1 MGLFY
6 VSVEAKP
13 KPQTSK
19 AFPTRLRRPHL
30 FRLAG
35 KDGGEK
41 GLWDAFGASCGYS
54 SGRNLFYSRY
64 EHTKSPHGRFG
75 TRRLLRYTKFDS
87 SCP

>member
-1 MGLFY
+1 MHEQPHSTGMGLFY

-41 GLWDAFGASCGYS
+41 G
-54 SGRNLFYSRY
+54 R
-64 EHTKSPHGRFG
+64 
-75 TRRLLRYTKFDS
+75 
-87 SCP
+87 

>member
-35 KDGGEK
+35 KDGGEQ
-41 GLWDAFGASCGYS
+41 GL
-54 SGRNLFYSRY
+54 
-64 EHTKSPHGRFG
+64 EG

-87 SCP
+87 SCL

>member
-41 GLWDAFGASCGYS
+41 GRLVTVGACCGCD
-54 SGRNLFYSRY
+54 SGKHRFFSRC
-64 EHTKSPHGRFG
+64 EHTKSPYERFH
-75 TRRLLRYTKFDS
+75 TRRLLRYAKFVS
-87 SCP
+87 GFL

>member
-35 KDGGEK
+35 KEWGEK
-41 GLWDAFGASCGYS
+41 GRWVTVWCVLRVQFRQALIFSHC
-54 SGRNLFYSRY
+54 
-64 EHTKSPHGRFG
+64 EHT
-75 TRRLLRYTKFDS
+75 
-87 SCP
+87 

>member
-41 GLWDAFGASCGYS
+41 GRWDTFGASCGYS
-54 SGRNLFYSRY
+54 SGRNLF
-64 EHTKSPHGRFG
+64 
-75 TRRLLRYTKFDS
+75 L
-87 SCP
+87 

>member
-41 GLWDAFGASCGYS
+41 GRWDAFGASCGYS

-64 EHTKSPHGRFG
+64 EHTKSPHGR
-75 TRRLLRYTKFDS
+75 
-87 SCP
+87 